1 MKLQLMRLRKRAG
14 YKNRESIAEKLGMT
28 ERRYKSIETE
38 EVRLTLEE
46 ACHIADFFNCTLDEL
61 AGRSFSPKAY
71 SDPMQDELN
80 RCYEVS
86 TVENRNGLLLTARNA
101 ALASG
106 EAAKRDGI
114 QGEGVSA

>member
-71 SDPMQDELN
+71 SDPMQAELN

-114 QGEGVSA
+114 QDEGVSA

>member
-1 MKLQLMRLRKRAG
+1 MKLQLMRLRKQAG
-14 YKNRESIAEKLGMT
+14 YKNRESIAAALGMS
-28 ERRYKSIETE
+28 ERRYKSIEAG

-46 ACHIADFFNCTLDEL
+46 ACYIADFFNCTLDEL

-71 SDPMQDELN
+71 SDPMQAELN

-86 TVENRNGLLLTARNA
+86 TVENRNGLLLAARNA

-106 EAAKRDGI
+106 EATKRDDV